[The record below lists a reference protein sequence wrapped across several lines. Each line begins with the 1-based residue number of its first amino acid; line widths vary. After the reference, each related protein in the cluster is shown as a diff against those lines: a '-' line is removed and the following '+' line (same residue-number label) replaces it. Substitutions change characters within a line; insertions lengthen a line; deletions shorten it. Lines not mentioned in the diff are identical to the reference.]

1 MQLILA
7 SGSPRR
13 LHLLRELDLD
23 PTVVAPDIDETPLPD
38 ETAAAHV
45 ERLARGK
52 CTAVLDR
59 IDDPGSGTVVIAA
72 DTIVC
77 LDGEILG
84 KPTDRRHAIDDLRR
98 LSGRRHDVMTGLAVS
113 VDGELRS
120 AVETT
125 GVRFADL
132 TTAEIEWY
140 VGTGEAD
147 DKAGSYA
154 MQGRGGLFVTSIDGS
169 YDNVIGLPRRRL
181 SLLMAELGHLL
192 VG

>member
-1 MQLILA
+1 M
-7 SGSPRR
+7 
-13 LHLLRELDLD
+13 
-23 PTVVAPDIDETPLPD
+23 VPDIDETPLPD
-38 ETAAAHV
+38 ESAAAHV

-52 CTAVLDR
+52 CAAVLER
-59 IDDPGSGTVVIAA
+59 IEDSGSGTVVIAA

-84 KPTDRRHAIDDLRR
+84 KPTDRRHAIDDLHR
-98 LSGRRHDVMTGLAVS
+98 LSGRRHEVMTGLAVA

-120 AVETT
+120 SVETT
-125 GVRFADL
+125 GVQFADL
-132 TTAEIEWY
+132 TTPEIEWY

-181 SLLMAELGHLL
+181 SHLMAELGHLL